1 MMVGFLGL
9 YKGNRGKN
17 FNAPAHFRFLSHSKE
32 SGFHRIRR
40 EIGALVRANSLAS
53 RFSAGSH

>member
-1 MMVGFLGL
+1 MIVGFLGL
-9 YKGNRGKN
+9 YKRNRGRN
-17 FNAPAHFRFLSHSKE
+17 FNAPAHFRFLSRSKE

-53 RFSAGSH
+53 QFSDGSH